1 MRKTRK
7 VINLDNGA
15 EYIFT
20 NVTPIEALQ
29 SMIYAINITEK
40 CNSIINKTE
49 TNKHLYFEH
58 NGETYATRL
67 K

>member
-7 VINLDNGA
+7 VINLNTET

-20 NVTPIEALQ
+20 NTTPVEALKN
-29 SMIYAINITEK
+29 MIFTLNIKEK

-58 NGETYATRL
+58 NGETYAVRL
-67 K
+67 D